1 MAAESNV
8 AFGAVWILQPTDI
21 RQSLCFK
28 DRVRNEVPL
37 WKPLCPG
44 PLELWPQAPI
54 SGRLVLFGL
63 QVWEGFNSTVMNAV
77 PQYSSRLRVGTD
89 LSCLWFMSPSHLA
102 EGPEPGFPQLSLI
115 LQPRRKA
122 DTLRETASGRGPALS
137 PPQVGG
143 GHPGSPNRA
152 ATREFWDGEEDS
164 VDKTLGIETSGVL
177 GTQRSKCNRK
187 WYQRGTQMTSLVE
200 SQILVSLFTASC
212 QFSRLPESGVHK
224 EQNSLHPEGQ
234 VTCVRAT

>member
-1 MAAESNV
+1 
-8 AFGAVWILQPTDI
+8 
-21 RQSLCFK
+21 
-28 DRVRNEVPL
+28 
-37 WKPLCPG
+37 
-44 PLELWPQAPI
+44 
-54 SGRLVLFGL
+54 
-63 QVWEGFNSTVMNAV
+63 
-77 PQYSSRLRVGTD
+77 
-89 LSCLWFMSPSHLA
+89 MSPSHLA

-200 SQILVSLFTASC
+200 SQLLVKVSSVLPVSSADYLSLVFIKNKTLFIL
-212 QFSRLPESGVHK
+212 
-224 EQNSLHPEGQ
+224 
-234 VTCVRAT
+234 RARSPV